1 MPARRDATVTDS
13 VKRVLSGPP
22 IPGLV
27 SAYIFGSVA
36 EHRSHRASDLDIGLL
51 LDRGAYPDERTRF
64 EAQVELRRH
73 LSPATVGR
81 EVDVVVLNDAS
92 PLLARQ
98 IIASGER
105 VICFDAEADHAFR
118 RDVLL
123 RAADL
128 QPFLS
133 RMRRLLLANLIR

>member
-1 MPARRDATVTDS
+1 MPGRRDATVTDS
-13 VKRVLSGPP
+13 VKRQLSGPP

-27 SAYIFGSVA
+27 SAYVFGSVA
-36 EHRSHRASDLDIGLL
+36 ERRSHRASDVDVGIL
-51 LDRGAYPDERTRF
+51 LDHGVYPDARTRF

-73 LSPATVGR
+73 LSPAAVGR

-92 PLLARQ
+92 PLLARR

-105 VICFDAEADHAFR
+105 VICFDAEADHDFQ
-118 RDVLL
+118 RDVQL

-128 QPFLS
+128 EPFLL
-133 RMRRLLLANLIR
+133 RMRRLLLANLTR